1 MYDGP
6 DAHNVC
12 YDLPEGAID
21 IFNVVV
27 TRRRLN
33 IAPTGTED
41 TIPAEEMTEIAQVEP
56 ANAHSA
62 QVTTRILVDD
72 EVVPGKGWEIWG
84 EPQGYCDGT
93 YNAVCGLSTDN
104 ECALYGHHDARG
116 GIIGNEFSGWL
127 VLALKDLREGLIM
140 IKLHTWHTPDEST
153 MTKDWKS
160 VNNEPTGRR
169 LRERSLVSE
178 AISHDER
185 SLAVRD
191 TDTVELPDTF
201 VFEYAIDGKVTSL
214 SKAEF
219 LEKNHHI
226 QRVVEILTLLDDENF
241 TPEPKDVEV
250 AIRMKGCERICTFAL
265 THIYWA

>member
-1 MYDGP
+1 MLYEGP
-6 DAHNVC
+6 DAHNTC

-21 IFNVVV
+21 IFDVMA

-33 IAPTGTED
+33 TNKAKEEVSAEKTE
-41 TIPAEEMTEIAQVEP
+41 AEPLNIHTNQEQ
-56 ANAHSA
+56 S
-62 QVTTRILVDD
+62 RKLGDD
-72 EVVPGKGWEIWG
+72 DIVPGKGWEIWG

-93 YNAVCGLSTDN
+93 YNAVCSLSTDN

-127 VLALKDLREGLIM
+127 VLTLKDLKEGIIM
-140 IKLHTWHTPDEST
+140 IKLHTWHTPNESLTT
-153 MTKDWKS
+153 MDWVS
-160 VNNEPTGRR
+160 VNNEASGRR
-169 LRERSLVSE
+169 LRERRLPTDTVVLNDQRSLV
-178 AISHDER
+178 R
-185 SLAVRD
+185 S

-201 VFEYAIDGKVTSL
+201 VFEYAIDGKITSL

-241 TPEPKDVEV
+241 TSEPKDVEV
-250 AIRMKGCERICTFAL
+250 AIRMKGCERVCTFAL